1 MRVFL
6 KRFNLILKRNSLPV
20 AKGTTGFALLSSLG
34 KSRSTIG
41 SCGLLVVLGL
51 FYAYQAG
58 YRFNR
63 TASHPIGIY
72 RLVDQVPDVGLYA
85 QFCIP
90 ATRAELP
97 PLDEVYVSPCTLDD
111 GGHPLL
117 KRIVRVDKANDAYF
131 VLGDHSKS
139 LDSHIFGPLKRSDIT
154 GVLVEVWT
162 F

>member
-6 KRFNLILKRNSLPV
+6 
-20 AKGTTGFALLSSLG
+20 T
-34 KSRSTIG
+34 
-41 SCGLLVVLGL
+41 SCGLLLIVFLV
-51 FYAYQAG
+51 YAYQSG

-72 RLVDQVPDVGLYA
+72 RLVDQAPDVGLYA

-97 PLDEVYVSPCTLDD
+97 PLDEVYVSPCTLDKQ
-111 GGHPLL
+111 GHPLL
-117 KRIVRVDKANDAYF
+117 KRIVRIDKASDAYF
-131 VLGDHSKS
+131 VLGDHPKS
-139 LDSHIFGPLKRSDIT
+139 LDSRIFGPLKHSDIT